1 MKADLIKGMLLIEE
15 PSIYRLYEEMMQIAN
30 YFVAPVF
37 MIALLI
43 EYFGDYNFAGVVK
56 KLLIITLFM
65 SFFYQFHTHAVDV
78 ALESSSNLL
87 QKVSPRNIFV
97 KKWTEVKIKT
107 KEKADWGLIEKFAI
121 PNLNDIVA
129 TAFFLI
135 SKVFIWLLKLIYST
149 VYHFTYVFSGI
160 TAVLYFLG
168 WTKDAIKGT
177 VQGSL
182 WCLLMPFV
190 IVAILALVGN
200 SFEDVASDGELVF
213 SKIDTIVW
221 LFGVTLLL
229 LLSPVIT
236 YGMIRGEGIQSFGA
250 KMGTMLTSSAMKM
263 KMALPLMMM
272 MSDRSKGAS
281 TQLFNGVR
289 SVSNVANKSK
299 SDIKEAGVTTAT
311 PPSYLEKSLGRNT
324 ISSNS
329 VHSPPPAPTASMP
342 AKSVKPSSESSNLSF
357 RMTRAPENKSYQGR
371 GVFMKGRGIATT
383 PTSKSPNYVKEK
395 SNRSQATNSRVVDHQ
410 NKHTQGQH
418 QVKKSIS
425 SKVERI
431 PQKSWRSN
439 ELR

>member
-1 MKADLIKGMLLIEE
+1 
-15 PSIYRLYEEMMQIAN
+15 
-30 YFVAPVF
+30 
-37 MIALLI
+37 
-43 EYFGDYNFAGVVK
+43 
-56 KLLIITLFM
+56 
-65 SFFYQFHTHAVDV
+65 
-78 ALESSSNLL
+78 
-87 QKVSPRNIFV
+87 
-97 KKWTEVKIKT
+97 
-107 KEKADWGLIEKFAI
+107 
-121 PNLNDIVA
+121 
-129 TAFFLI
+129 
-135 SKVFIWLLKLIYST
+135 
-149 VYHFTYVFSGI
+149 
-160 TAVLYFLG
+160 
-168 WTKDAIKGT
+168 
-177 VQGSL
+177 
-182 WCLLMPFV
+182 
-190 IVAILALVGN
+190 
-200 SFEDVASDGELVF
+200 
-213 SKIDTIVW
+213 
-221 LFGVTLLL
+221 
-229 LLSPVIT
+229 
-236 YGMIRGEGIQSFGA
+236 
-250 KMGTMLTSSAMKM
+250 
-263 KMALPLMMM
+263 MMM

-383 PTSKSPNYVKEK
+383 LTSKSPSYVKEK